1 MILKFKIIKNFL
13 FIFILIFFTR
23 NILKAQNKIDIS
35 KLDLNYY
42 QKFKGKNMILN
53 VYNWGEYISDG
64 SDDSININKEFE
76 ELTGIKVNYS
86 TFASNEELYVKLKVG
101 GVAYDIIIPSDYMI
115 AKLIKEGLIQKL
127 NYKNIPLYTNI
138 QPRFYNTIY
147 DPEGEYSIAYTWGVN
162 GIIYNKNLVE
172 EENIDWDILF
182 NDKYA
187 GKILMY
193 YNPRDAFGVAEAY
206 LNYSLNTTNESEL
219 REAARILKEQ
229 KPSVQAYVMD
239 EIYDKM
245 EAEEA
250 AIAVYYAGDSLTMM
264 DNNPNLNFIIPKK
277 GANLFVDALCIPSNA
292 QNVEAAELYI
302 NFLCEGETALA
313 NIEYINYASPNNAA
327 IEMMSEETK
336 NNKIIYPPSEILD
349 NCEVYITLPEET
361 NLLMEELWNEI
372 LSTDNAFK
380 GWVVPLS
387 LAIIAALCI
396 IIIILRKKKK
406 RES

>member
-1 MILKFKIIKNFL
+1 MRTKKILLL
-13 FIFILIFFTR
+13 FVLILIPTVLNGQ
-23 NILKAQNKIDIS
+23 NIDLS

-42 QKFKGKNMILN
+42 GKFKGQNMVLN

-64 SDDSININKEFE
+64 SDNSININKEFE
-76 ELTGIKVNYS
+76 EITGIKVNYS

-101 GVAYDIIIPSDYMI
+101 GIAYDIIIPSDYMI
-115 AKLIKEGLIQKL
+115 AKLIKENLIQKL
-127 NYKNIPLYTNI
+127 NYKNIPSHTNI
-138 QPRFYNTIY
+138 QPRFYKEIY
-147 DPEGEYSIAYTWGVN
+147 DPNGEYSIAYTWGVN
-162 GIIYNKNLVE
+162 GIIYNKKLVD

-182 NDKYA
+182 NEKYA

-193 YNPRDAFGVAEAY
+193 YNPRDAFGVAQAY
-206 LNYSLNTTNESEL
+206 LNYSLNTTKESEL
-219 REAARILKEQ
+219 RECARILKEQ
-229 KPSVQAYVMD
+229 KPLVQAYVMD

-250 AIAVYYAGDSLTMM
+250 AIGVYYAGDSLTMI
-264 DNNPNLNFIIPKK
+264 DNNTNLNFVIPSK

-292 QNVEAAELYI
+292 ENIEAAELYI
-302 NFLCEGETALA
+302 NFLCEGEVALA
-313 NIEYINYASPNNAA
+313 NIEYINYASPNNASIA
-327 IEMMSEETK
+327 MMSEETK
-336 NNKIIYPPSEILD
+336 NNEIIYPKNEILD

-372 LSTDNAFK
+372 LSNDSAYN

-387 LAIIAALCI
+387 LAIVVALCVAI
-396 IIIILRKKKK
+396 IVARKKKK

>member
-1 MILKFKIIKNFL
+1 MKQKKFLL
-13 FIFILIFFTR
+13 FVANIILIPSILNGQ
-23 NILKAQNKIDIS
+23 NINLS

-42 QKFKGKNMILN
+42 RKFKGENMVLN

-64 SDDSININKEFE
+64 LDDSININKEFE
-76 ELTGIKVNYS
+76 EITGIKVNYS

-101 GVAYDIIIPSDYMI
+101 GIAYDIIIPSDYMI
-115 AKLIKEGLIQKL
+115 AKLIKENLIQKL
-127 NYKNIPLYTNI
+127 NYKNIPAYTNI
-138 QPRFYNTIY
+138 QPRFYREIY
-147 DPEGEYSIAYTWGVN
+147 DPNGEYSIAYTWGVN
-162 GIIYNKNLVE
+162 GIIYNKKLVD

-182 NDKYA
+182 NEKYA

-193 YNPRDAFGVAEAY
+193 YNPRDAFGVAQAY
-206 LNYSLNTTNESEL
+206 LNYSLNTTKELEL
-219 REAARILKEQ
+219 RECARILKEQ
-229 KPSVQAYVMD
+229 KPLVQAYVMD

-250 AIAVYYAGDSLTMM
+250 AIGVYYAGDSLTMI
-264 DNNPNLNFIIPKK
+264 DNNPNLNFVIPSK

-292 QNVEAAELYI
+292 QNIEAAELYI
-302 NFLCEGETALA
+302 NFLCEGEVALA
-313 NIEYINYASPNNAA
+313 NIGYINYASPNNAA
-327 IEMMSEETK
+327 IAIMNEETK
-336 NNKIIYPPSEILD
+336 NNKIIYPPNEILD

-372 LSTDNAFK
+372 LSDDVTYN

-387 LAIIAALCI
+387 LAIVVALCI
-396 IIIILRKKKK
+396 AIIVVRKKKK